1 MKKCISLILIFA
13 LLLALTVPA
22 FSEEAPA
29 DEVTPIVYLRGNGE
43 PIYDAEGNEV
53 TADVGDLKL
62 DASREQIVEA
72 AVNILRPFLGEGLL
86 FNKWDNYGQAV
97 YDEISPLFEKA
108 SLDGNGEPKYGTG
121 VSPAVLAQSE
131 KIASTDQIR
140 NGKYGF
146 FSYMFHFD
154 WRLDPYEHVD
164 RLHEYILTVLQATG
178 KSQVSLASRCLGGS
192 VMTAYL
198 EKYGSEGLVKNALY
212 CETLGNGCE
221 MISKGFSGQV
231 DFDSAS
237 IQRYYGQ
244 ATFCDEIGYGFGLEV
259 PALVDEIVQKTLDL
273 KVQDGSL
280 DRLCSGIEHL
290 YARLYKALIPALF
303 LAIGYGTQPIYWTF
317 VKEEDFDLALDVMFG
332 EEGSEKRAQY
342 AGLIEKI
349 LYYREH
355 VTSQRTALL
364 QKFSEEYGIHTGVIA
379 KYGLLNMPFLTGYDA
394 LSDGLASLED
404 SSLGAT
410 TAKVG
415 TTLPQDYIDER
426 TAAGYGDF
434 ISADGEVDASTCLFP
449 ETTWII
455 KNVHHDDFDK
465 ACWPLAELFLNG
477 TGVTVE
483 NSGYARFRV
492 NDYAAGTVEPMT
504 SENCADLEFIS
515 RPTPEPTFATRVQAF
530 AALGKVI
537 FRALGETIKEK
548 LQIAPAAA

>member
-530 AALGKVI
+530 AALVKVI

>member
-280 DRLCSGIEHL
+280 DRLCGGIEHL

-515 RPTPEPTFATRVQAF
+515 RPMPEPTFLTRVQAF
-530 AALGKVI
+530 AALVKVI
-537 FRALGETIKEK
+537 FWALGETIKEK